1 MMQGTDLLGIL
12 LMPEFFI
19 TLIGMIGLF
28 YGIALTLKTIGVL
41 KPLGLERRYW
51 GLVGFLCAF
60 VIGYL
65 MQILSVLGLFQV
77 PVSAEMVVS
86 FVYMGGAAY
95 VVLVSA
101 ISLGLWRNVAGLRL
115 SDEAAWDLFKGIVG
129 TAPPLADFTAKQYS
143 VKCDICNVANDF
155 SLADVINTHG
165 TNPERGVEV
174 QSGMGAKMTTVFPRH
189 VCRDGIREIPVKLD
203 DAFKYR
209 AHGSSR
215 PI

>member
-1 MMQGTDLLGIL
+1 MMQGMDLLEIL
-12 LMPEFFI
+12 LMPEFLI

-41 KPLGLERRYW
+41 RPLGLERRYW

-65 MQILSVLGLFQV
+65 MQILSVLGLFQF

-95 VVLVSA
+95 VVLVSI

-115 SDEAAWDLFKGIVG
+115 SDEAAWDIFKGIVG
-129 TAPPLADFTAKQYS
+129 TAPALVEFTAQQYS
-143 VKCDICNVANDF
+143 VRCDICNATADF

-174 QSGMGAKMTTVFPRH
+174 QSGMGAMMTTVYPRH
-189 VCRDGIREIPVKLD
+189 VCKDGIREIPVKLD

-209 AHGSSR
+209 AHGTSR